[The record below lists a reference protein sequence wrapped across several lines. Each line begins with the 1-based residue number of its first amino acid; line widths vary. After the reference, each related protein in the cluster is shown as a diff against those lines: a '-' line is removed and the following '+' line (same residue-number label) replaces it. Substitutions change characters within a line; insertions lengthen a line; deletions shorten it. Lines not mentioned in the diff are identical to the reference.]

1 MISHTAASNASG
13 SSLDLPPHEID
24 TEADETA
31 EAAASQQINARR
43 ALEEKIEI
51 LRFGRAL

>member
-1 MISHTAASNASG
+1 MNSHTAASTMSG
-13 SSLDLPPHEID
+13 TALDLPPHE
-24 TEADETA
+24 TNADVDEIA

>member
-13 SSLDLPPHEID
+13 LSLDLPPHELE
-24 TEADETA
+24 TEADQTA
-31 EAAASQQINARR
+31 EVVASQQINARR

>member
-13 SSLDLPPHEID
+13 SSLDLPPHELE
-24 TEADETA
+24 TEADEIA

>member
-1 MISHTAASNASG
+1 MISHTSASNASAAT
-13 SSLDLPPHEID
+13 LDLPPHELD
-24 TEADETA
+24 TETDEFA